1 MQSESGDGPRGERA
15 RARAQ
20 RGDKRDERGAEGV
33 RGDAA
38 RERDLAPAGG
48 GHRAAVH
55 HRRRRHAHADPARAP
70 APGLARLAPE
80 PEPAARPLRPPRA
93 TQGEWPE
100 GRRRE
105 AGGRLMN
112 HLASSEEKNHE

>member
-1 MQSESGDGPRGERA
+1 MQSESGDGPRGERT

-20 RGDKRDERGAEGV
+20 RGDERDERRAEGV

-38 RERDLAPAGG
+38 RERDLAPARG

-55 HRRRRHAHADPARAP
+55 HRRRRRAHSDPTRAS

-80 PEPAARPLRPPRA
+80 PAARL
-93 TQGEWPE
+93 
-100 GRRRE
+100 
-105 AGGRLMN
+105 L
-112 HLASSEEKNHE
+112 